1 ALSLDRPTPTVAS
14 AGTETTEISM
24 GVQRLAILH
33 GPVNRPSADVAP
45 ARTSSQLSTLYRT
58 DVVFRVPLCTLL

>member
-1 ALSLDRPTPTVAS
+1 
-14 AGTETTEISM
+14 M

-58 DVVFRVPLCTLL
+58 DVVFRVPLCTLLKIFSASASCFYTKTSVCV